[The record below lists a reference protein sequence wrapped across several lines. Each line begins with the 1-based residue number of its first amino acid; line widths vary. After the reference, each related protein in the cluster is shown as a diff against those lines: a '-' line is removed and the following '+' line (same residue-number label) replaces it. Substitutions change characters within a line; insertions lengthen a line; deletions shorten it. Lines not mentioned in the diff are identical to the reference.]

1 MTFDLLRV
9 SQAKHL
15 GNRANLSLISK
26 VFRLVFFSCILFVFF
41 LYVFALLG
49 HISFFSLLMR
59 LRNNNEKIIIIIT
72 TMATHSLSQQT
83 LATWILAQSN
93 ELQKSAGQPKEI

>member
-1 MTFDLLRV
+1 
-9 SQAKHL
+9 
-15 GNRANLSLISK
+15 
-26 VFRLVFFSCILFVFF
+26 
-41 LYVFALLG
+41 
-49 HISFFSLLMR
+49 MR